1 MSIKHSSDE
10 LVQLVK
16 KDPKKVIE
24 AIKLQSYDEVIF
36 KDVHAAVMQIHPSSS
51 EWKTLRNANFYEFYQ
66 TVLLSDQ
73 YQISSPT
80 WIQVAKLQADY
91 YKRDLSAHGN
101 NAGPIEQM
109 TLLINRISNSRHEI
123 LTMSDEGVEVI
134 RRIDEFDIIRNSTTD
149 LPMLLDISVRVLLR
163 AKSADADTKRI
174 TALVPDPFKTNAVH
188 LLPPVDGG
196 NDVQAIQSAFVR
208 VLGMQRNTLSKVSY
222 QKWIWLKLVGVTQ
235 MATEWPSMGDDA
247 LEILLD
253 LVWESIGDSSKAG
266 PSDRKNSVELLGRAV
281 TKMPT
286 PLAFFERQGEHIFPM
301 LSRLVLTDTKVFS
314 NITEKAATCKR
325 LQACM
330 KLQMSRCPEGTK
342 KQLQEQMMPIFLPV
356 LFKLRSLAN
365 SNTNNPQTQLAGDT
379 AKAWSEIGAILK
391 ITQESALQDLKDKSG
406 GLVGCSRVRCP
417 LYGQTALGMMRCAR
431 CKKKQYCD
439 ERCQKRWADC
449 PVVEYRT
456 HCIGGIG
463 TRESTRKNASQ
474 PKSIYYL
481 SYPDL

>member
-1 MSIKHSSDE
+1 MSDNLSPAE

-16 KDPKKVIE
+16 KDPKRVIE
-24 AIKLQSYDEVIF
+24 TIKTQPYDESIF
-36 KDVHAAVMQIHPSSS
+36 RDIHGAVMQVHPSSS
-51 EWKTLRNANFYEFYQ
+51 EWKILRNANFYEFYQ

-73 YQISSPT
+73 YEISSPT

-91 YKRDLSAHGN
+91 YKRDLSSHGN

-123 LTMSDEGVEVI
+123 LTMNDEGVDTI

-188 LLPPVDGG
+188 LLPPVNESSDI
-196 NDVQAIQSAFVR
+196 QAIQSAFVR
-208 VLGMQRNTLSKVSY
+208 VLGMQRNTLAKIPY

-266 PSDRKNSVELLGRAV
+266 PSDRKNSIELLGRAV

-286 PLAFFERQGEHIFPM
+286 PYIFFERQGEHIFPM
-301 LSRLVLTDTKVFS
+301 LSRLVLTDTKVFA

-325 LQACM
+325 LQASM
-330 KLQMSRCPEGTK
+330 KLQMSRCPESTK

-365 SNTNNPQTQLAGDT
+365 SNTNNPQTKLASDT
-379 AKAWSEIGAILK
+379 AKAWAEIGAIFE

-439 ERCQKRWADC
+439 ERCQHRDWTEGKHKEECKPA
-449 PVVEYRT
+449 
-456 HCIGGIG
+456 
-463 TRESTRKNASQ
+463 
-474 PKSIYYL
+474 
-481 SYPDL
+481 

>member
-1 MSIKHSSDE
+1 MSDNLSPAE

-16 KDPKKVIE
+16 KDPKRVIE
-24 AIKLQSYDEVIF
+24 TIKTQPYDESIF
-36 KDVHAAVMQIHPSSS
+36 RDIHGAVMQVHPSSS
-51 EWKTLRNANFYEFYQ
+51 EWKILRNANFYEFYQ

-73 YQISSPT
+73 YEISSPT

-91 YKRDLSAHGN
+91 YKRDLSSHGN

-109 TLLINRISNSRHEI
+109 TLLINRVD
-123 LTMSDEGVEVI
+123 TI

-149 LPMLLDISVRVLLR
+149 LPMLLDIS
-163 AKSADADTKRI
+163 RI

-188 LLPPVDGG
+188 LLPPVNESSDI
-196 NDVQAIQSAFVR
+196 QAIQSAFVR
-208 VLGMQRNTLSKVSY
+208 VLGMQRNTLAKIPY

-266 PSDRKNSVELLGRAV
+266 PSDRKNSIELLGCTCGDQDAYSHI
-281 TKMPT
+281 
-286 PLAFFERQGEHIFPM
+286 FFERQGEHIFPM
-301 LSRLVLTDTKVFS
+301 LSRLVLTDTKVFA

-325 LQACM
+325 LQASM
-330 KLQMSRCPEGTK
+330 KLQMSRCPESTK

-365 SNTNNPQTQLAGDT
+365 SNTNNPQTKLASDT
-379 AKAWSEIGAILK
+379 AKAWAEIGEYSRLPG
-391 ITQESALQDLKDKSG
+391 ECVQDLKDKSG
-406 GLVGCSRVRCP
+406 GL
-417 LYGQTALGMMRCAR
+417 TALGMMRCAR

-439 ERCQKRWADC
+439 ERCQHRDWTEGKHKEECKPA
-449 PVVEYRT
+449 
-456 HCIGGIG
+456 
-463 TRESTRKNASQ
+463 
-474 PKSIYYL
+474 
-481 SYPDL
+481 

>member
-1 MSIKHSSDE
+1 MSNKCSSAE
-10 LVQLVK
+10 LVQQVK
-16 KDPKKVIE
+16 KEPKKVIE
-24 AIKLQSYDEVIF
+24 TIKANPYDEAIF
-36 KDVHAAVMQIHPSSS
+36 KDVHAAVMQVHPSSS
-51 EWKTLRNANFYEFYQ
+51 EWKVLRNANFYEFYQ

-91 YKRDLSAHGN
+91 YKRDMNAHGN

-109 TLLINRISNSRHEI
+109 TLIINRISESRHEI
-123 LTMSDEGVEVI
+123 LTMSDEGVEAI
-134 RRIDEFDIIRNSTTD
+134 RKIDELDVIRNSSAD
-149 LPMLLDISVRVLLR
+149 LPMLLDISVRILLR

-174 TALVPDPFKTNAVH
+174 TAMVPDPFKTNAVH
-188 LLPPVDGG
+188 LLPPVEKH
-196 NDVQAIQSAFVR
+196 NDVQGIQSAFVR
-208 VLGMQRNTLSKVSY
+208 VLGMQRNTLAKTPY
-222 QKWIWLKLVGVTQ
+222 QKWIWLKLASITQ

-253 LVWESIGDSSKAG
+253 LVWESIGDNSKAG
-266 PSDRKNSVELLGRAV
+266 PSDRKNSIEILGRAV

-301 LSRLVLTDTKVFS
+301 ISRLVLTDTKVFT
-314 NITEKAATCKR
+314 NITEKTTTCKR

-330 KLQMSRCPEGTK
+330 KLQMSRCPESTK
-342 KQLQEQMMPIFLPV
+342 KKLQEQLMPIFLPV

-365 SNTNNPQTQLAGDT
+365 SNANNPQTQLASDT
-379 AKAWSEIGAILK
+379 AKAWTEIGAVLK

-439 ERCQKRWADC
+439 ERCQRRDWTEGKHKEECKPA
-449 PVVEYRT
+449 
-456 HCIGGIG
+456 
-463 TRESTRKNASQ
+463 
-474 PKSIYYL
+474 
-481 SYPDL
+481 